1 MAKNDAKKNNAA
13 PAMVSEI
20 SNFALVEAFKA
31 IRTNLSF
38 ALPGNKKCKK
48 LLITSSLPSEGK
60 TTVSSNTAITIA
72 QTEQRVLLIDADLR
86 KPKVHTRFG
95 IENTVGL
102 SNVLSGMASAKD
114 AIRPSGK
121 GNLFILTAG
130 VIPPNPAELLSSDS
144 MRALFAELEE
154 MFDFVIVDSAPINLV
169 ADALELSAMVD
180 GVALVIKANS
190 STHPATRDT
199 LSRLEFVGANVIGF
213 ILNDVVSKGNG
224 YYKKKGYKYSRYGG
238 KYGYSSYG
246 YGYGYGYGH
255 KPKPTQNP
263 EAVENQDK

>member
-1 MAKNDAKKNNAA
+1 MAKNDVKKNSGAT
-13 PAMVSEI
+13 AMVSEI

-38 ALPGNKKCKK
+38 AIPGNKKCKK

-72 QTEQRVLLIDADLR
+72 QTEAKVLLIDADLR

-95 IENTVGL
+95 IENSVGL
-102 SNVLSGMASAKD
+102 SNVLSGMAKYQD

-121 GNLFILTAG
+121 GNLFVMTAG
-130 VIPPNPAELLSSDS
+130 VIPPNPAELLSSEA
-144 MRALFAELEE
+144 MRTLLTELEE
-154 MFDFVIVDSAPINLV
+154 SFDYVIVDSAPINLV

-180 GVALVIKANS
+180 GVALVVKANS
-190 STHPATRDT
+190 STHPATRET
-199 LSRLEFVGANVIGF
+199 LARLEFVGANVVGI
-213 ILNDVVSKGNG
+213 ILNDVVTKGSG

-255 KPKPTQNP
+255 TPKPQ
-263 EAVENQDK
+263 ENNNENK

>member
-1 MAKNDAKKNNAA
+1 MAKNDVKKA
-13 PAMVSEI
+13 PAGTAMVSEI

-60 TTVSSNTAITIA
+60 TTISSNTAITIA
-72 QTEQRVLLIDADLR
+72 QTDARVLLIDADLR
-86 KPKVHTRFG
+86 KPKVHARFG
-95 IENTVGL
+95 VENSVGL
-102 SNVLSGMASAKD
+102 SNVLSGMANYED
-114 AIRPSGK
+114 AVRPSGK
-121 GNLFILTAG
+121 GNLFVMTAG

-144 MRALFAELEE
+144 MRNLLTSLESS
-154 MFDFVIVDSAPINLV
+154 FDYIIIDSAPINLV

-180 GVALVIKANS
+180 GVVLVIKANS

-199 LSRLEFVGANVIGF
+199 LARLQFVGANVAGM

-224 YYKKKGYKYSRYGG
+224 YYKKKGYKYSNYGG

-255 KPKPTQNP
+255 TPK
-263 EAVENQDK
+263 AQDNNNNK